1 MTNFIIIGIIMFSW
15 VVFGNLGI
23 HLYFKKK
30 REKVIE
36 NLNGINHKIANN
48 IVTHISGKS
57 RLNISY
63 QRKKSDVVFYENN
76 ILILPYNATKLFK
89 QYQPSLQ
96 YSFSKTENKI
106 DGISTQI
113 RIENLM
119 QKENKIKLFH
129 KGIGGILNGKME
141 TELEFPLN
149 ETDLKELIS
158 KNKYAVQ
165 QWL

>member
-1 MTNFIIIGIIMFSW
+1 MANLIIIVIVMLSW

-30 REKVIE
+30 RENVIE
-36 NLNGINHKIANN
+36 NLNGINYEMINN
-48 IVTHISGKS
+48 IVTHISKKNRFS
-57 RLNISY
+57 ISY

-96 YSFSKTENKI
+96 YSFSKTEKKI
-106 DGISTQI
+106 DGISTT
-113 RIENLM
+113 IEIESIM
-119 QKENKIKLFH
+119 QKENKIKLSH
-129 KGIGGILNGKME
+129 QGIGGILNGKMT
-141 TELEFPLN
+141 TELEFTATGINLYEIIN
-149 ETDLKELIS
+149 N
-158 KNKYAVQ
+158 NKYAIQ

>member
-1 MTNFIIIGIIMFSW
+1 MTNLIPIGIIMFSW

-23 HLYFKKK
+23 HYYYKKK
-30 REKVIE
+30 REKALAS
-36 NLNGINHKIANN
+36 LNGIKYKIANN
-48 IVTHISGKS
+48 VTTHISGKS
-57 RLNISY
+57 RLSISY
-63 QRKKSDVVFYENN
+63 QIKKSDVVFYENN

-89 QYQPSLQ
+89 QYQPSMQ
-96 YSFSKTENKI
+96 YSFSNKENKI

-141 TELEFPLN
+141 TELEFPSN
-149 ETDLKELIS
+149 ETDLKVIIE

>member
-1 MTNFIIIGIIMFSW
+1 MTNLIIIGIIMLFW

-23 HLYFKKK
+23 HHYYKKK
-30 REKVIE
+30 REKVIA
-36 NLNGINHKIANN
+36 NLNGINYKMIYNV
-48 IVTHISGKS
+48 VTHISGKS
-57 RLNISY
+57 RLSLSY

-96 YSFSKTENKI
+96 YSFSTAENKI

-119 QKENKIKLFH
+119 QKENKLRFFH

-141 TELEFPLN
+141 TELEFPQN
-149 ETDLKELIS
+149 EIDLKELIIE
-158 KNKYAVQ
+158 NKYAVQ